1 MNSRTRH
8 RDRTRGSRNRDENRH
23 SPSTRSFRGNRPA
36 FPAGKVKGLCL
47 LFGTVAISCVLIVLM
62 FPLASGGG
70 PWRTQAADGP
80 LPPLFAPAEVRAGLP
95 PLGPTTRVPVNS
107 IDRFTGQPIIASSPT
122 ITYKG
127 YVVAFCCLHSTGY
140 TGGWDR
146 LTEAEK
152 DTYVRGFLK

>member
-1 MNSRTRH
+1 MGH
-8 RDRTRGSRNRDENRH
+8 RSPRQSSPRAVADRNRQIGSHSAMPARH
-23 SPSTRSFRGNRPA
+23 HPRSAELRRVFATLIGFA
-36 FPAGKVKGLCL
+36 
-47 LFGTVAISCVLIVLM
+47 VLTTLSVFALTT
-62 FPLASGGG
+62 
-70 PWRTQAADGP
+70 PWRSGQWGTPSAERSGP
-80 LPPLFAPAEVRAGLP
+80 PPPLFDSPVTPGLP
-95 PLGPTTRVPVNS
+95 SPGPATRVPVNS

-127 YVVAFCCLHSTGY
+127 YVVAFCCIHSTGY

>member
-1 MNSRTRH
+1 MFTTLIGFAVLATAVAVALTTPWRSRQW
-8 RDRTRGSRNRDENRH
+8 
-23 SPSTRSFRGNRPA
+23 
-36 FPAGKVKGLCL
+36 
-47 LFGTVAISCVLIVLM
+47 GT
-62 FPLASGGG
+62 PLAERSG
-70 PWRTQAADGP
+70 
-80 LPPLFAPAEVRAGLP
+80 PPPRLFDSPVTPGLP
-95 PLGPTTRVPVNS
+95 QSGPTTRVPVNS